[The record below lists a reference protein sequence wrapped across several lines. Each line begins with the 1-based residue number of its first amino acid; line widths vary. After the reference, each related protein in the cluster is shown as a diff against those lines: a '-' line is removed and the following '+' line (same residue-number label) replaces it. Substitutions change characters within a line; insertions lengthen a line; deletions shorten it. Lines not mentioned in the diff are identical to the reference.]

1 MGICKEYKEVTMK
14 TLTIILPTEAKLEE
28 AKKSGLLS
36 RWKFYFSELS
46 KHFNLEVYSCD
57 KKDYSE
63 ILGVKHITLPLS
75 LKFIPYGNQ
84 ILYNFWLL
92 FNFFRMSGLIR
103 VISVSYFVLPLL
115 KFLNKKIIL
124 SYHYDYRATTKK
136 DFGGIK
142 GFTAGLREYL
152 SIKSADLVI
161 VTTEELKRKVKNI
174 YHKDSIVIPNFVD
187 ISKFKPMQKED
198 YILYAGRIYW
208 HKGIS
213 YLLEAFAEVEKNFD
227 VRLKLAGIG
236 DIDFYKDKVKK
247 LEIKNVEFLG
257 SVDNSKMPDL
267 MGKAKIFVL
276 PTVTREG
283 HPKALIE
290 AMACGCTCI
299 ATDVPGNNELIQD
312 GENGLLVMPK
322 DKKSLLRAFVKILN
336 NENLRIKLSKNAR
349 KTAEKFSIE
358 NTLYKEIELIKKII
372 EGTNN
377 V

>member
-1 MGICKEYKEVTMK
+1 MIKIS
-14 TLTIILPTEAKLEE
+14 IIIPTEAKLEDSE
-28 AKKSGLLS
+28 KVGLLS

-46 KHFNLEVYSCD
+46 KHFNLEVFSCD
-57 KKDYSE
+57 KKNYSE

-92 FNFFRMSGLIR
+92 FNFFRISKMIR

-115 KFLNKKIIL
+115 KLLNKKIIL
-124 SYHYDYRATTKK
+124 SYHYDYRTTTEK

-142 GFTAGLREYL
+142 GLTAGLREYL
-152 SIKSADLVI
+152 SIKSAYLVI

-174 YHKDSIVIPNFVD
+174 YHKDSVVIPNFVD
-187 ISKFKPMQKED
+187 ISRFKPMQKEN

-208 HKGIS
+208 HKGID
-213 YLLEAFAEVEKNFD
+213 YLLEAFAEVEKSFD
-227 VRLKLAGIG
+227 IRLKLAGIG
-236 DIDFYKDKVKK
+236 DIDFYKDKLKK
-247 LEIKNVEFLG
+247 IGIKNVEFLG

-276 PTVTREG
+276 PTVIREG

-290 AMACGCTCI
+290 AMACGCACI
-299 ATDVPGNNELIQD
+299 ATDVPGNNELIQN
-312 GENGLLVMPK
+312 GKNGLLVMPK
-322 DKKSLLRAFVKILN
+322 DRESLLKALVKVLS
-336 NENLRIKLSKNAR
+336 NESLRITLSENAR
-349 KTAEKFSIE
+349 KTAEKFSVE
-358 NTLYKEIELIKKII
+358 NTLYKEIGLIKKIL
-372 EGTNN
+372 EKTSN

>member
-1 MGICKEYKEVTMK
+1 MLNKLC
-14 TLTIILPTEAKLEE
+14 IILPTEAKLEE
-28 AKKSGLLS
+28 AEKTGLLS

-46 KHFNLEVYSCD
+46 KHFNLQVYSCD

-75 LKFIPYGNQ
+75 LKFIPYANQ

-92 FNFFRMSGLIR
+92 FNFFRMSKVIR

-115 KFLNKKIIL
+115 KILNKKIIL
-124 SYHYDYRATTKK
+124 SFHYDYQEKTKK
-136 DFGGIK
+136 DFGGMK

-152 SIKSADLVI
+152 SIKSAYLVI

-358 NTLYKEIELIKKII
+358 NTLYKEIELIKKIM
-372 EGTNN
+372 ERTNN